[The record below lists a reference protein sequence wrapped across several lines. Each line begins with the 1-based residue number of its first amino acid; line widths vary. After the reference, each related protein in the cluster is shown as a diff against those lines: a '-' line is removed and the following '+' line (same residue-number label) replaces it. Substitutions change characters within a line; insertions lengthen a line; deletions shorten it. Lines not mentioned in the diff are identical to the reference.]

1 MNFRIYD
8 IFSCYASNHLIWKW
22 LKLCEHLSC
31 IWKIT
36 NCPFNSFFCPS
47 WYTSVLILMVLRFSV
62 FRKRLKRQCCKRE
75 QFKLFKISMMLSDTT
90 SFLLIW
96 GLISLSLFFSLVFG
110 PLFLGN
116 MYICHVFSRENYDTW
131 NLLSKART
139 EGRLFSKL
147 KWPKDAELVCSD
159 FTPCPCLS
167 FCCYI
172 LHSIL

>member
-1 MNFRIYD
+1 MVYFGSYINGFEILCIQKEAETPVLQKGAVQAVQDLYD
-8 IFSCYASNHLIWKW
+8 VVRHDV
-22 LKLCEHLSC
+22 LS
-31 IWKIT
+31 I
-36 NCPFNSFFCPS
+36 N
-47 WYTSVLILMVLRFSV
+47 MRFDKPQS
-62 FRKRLKRQCCKRE
+62 
-75 QFKLFKISMMLSDTT
+75 
-90 SFLLIW
+90 
-96 GLISLSLFFSLVFG
+96 FFSLVFG

-116 MYICHVFSRENYDTW
+116 MYICHVFSRENYETW